1 MFFDKVRKNFHNVKC
16 ISVKLT
22 LFRIMINIK
31 LIRAAVEAAITPTH
45 DISMLEDV
53 AMEAYTAILYMIT
66 DVIPTTTRIIY
77 NIHKKTNFYLLLLLH

>member
-1 MFFDKVRKNFHNVKC
+1 
-16 ISVKLT
+16 
-22 LFRIMINIK
+22 MINIK

-77 NIHKKTNFYLLLLLH
+77 NIHKKLIFTYCYFYIEEGMEVKKIFKLKGNLQVKISVL